1 MSFYIE
7 WLFVN
12 IILFSVIECKY
23 FSPTLTPKSCFF
35 SCSFTV
41 LRDTTDR
48 SSVPEP
54 NSTETEKAPHVVQPR
69 ADLWAGETLPP
80 ARSTW
85 RPRSAR
91 PSPRPWRW
99 QTLRSNLVS
108 KQKNKMEVSENMFDL
123 KWIIFKHNFS
133 SKYRNNSH
141 IGVVYSCVLDTAFNN
156 PAVA

>member
-1 MSFYIE
+1 M
-7 WLFVN
+7 N
-12 IILFSVIECKY
+12 IIIFSVIECKY

-80 ARSTW
+80 AEVPGVRGARDPRQGLEDDRRSG
-85 RPRSAR
+85 
-91 PSPRPWRW
+91 
-99 QTLRSNLVS
+99 QNLVS

-133 SKYRNNSH
+133 SKYRK
-141 IGVVYSCVLDTAFNN
+141 
-156 PAVA
+156 